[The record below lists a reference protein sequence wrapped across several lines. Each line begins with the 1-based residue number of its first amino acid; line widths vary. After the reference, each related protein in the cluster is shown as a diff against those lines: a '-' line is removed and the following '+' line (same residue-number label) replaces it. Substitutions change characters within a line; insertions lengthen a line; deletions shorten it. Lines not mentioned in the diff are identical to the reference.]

1 MLHVRMDSAENADAL
16 GLYVYNIVVVSAS
29 CHYCCWLSFSEHVG
43 FYKGRQLLPHFT
55 HSVTADLSYWQLV
68 CWQVRVMLR
77 NCPWWHSSL
86 CQWNKMYE
94 MHHYS
99 FSSRFRKCHVFS
111 VYFMSKVWCQIV
123 VLFFFARSVL
133 CELASTCHLA
143 KLFLNCYVTY
153 WLEQVVLHNFFQVI
167 LLSCFFVKMLKL
179 WSKSLCKT
187 VPFDTRLITVKAF
200 YFHILNMQQ
209 IWKTF
214 RVRFHV
220 TKGLQT
226 IAEDVYEAC
235 SGSDKGS
242 SSDT

>member
-133 CELASTCHLA
+133 CELAS
-143 KLFLNCYVTY
+143 FG
-153 WLEQVVLHNFFQVI
+153 
-167 LLSCFFVKMLKL
+167 
-179 WSKSLCKT
+179 KT
-187 VPFDTRLITVKAF
+187 VPELLRYLLTWT
-200 YFHILNMQQ
+200 
-209 IWKTF
+209 
-214 RVRFHV
+214 
-220 TKGLQT
+220 
-226 IAEDVYEAC
+226 
-235 SGSDKGS
+235 GS
-242 SSDT
+242 SAQFLPSDSPLMFLCQNAQTMI

>member
-1 MLHVRMDSAENADAL
+1 MLHVRMDSAVNADAL

-43 FYKGRQLLPHFT
+43 FYNGRQLLPHFT

-123 VLFFFARSVL
+123 FFFARSVL
-133 CELASTCHLA
+133 CELASACHLA

-153 WLEQVVLHNFFQVI
+153 WLETGSVVLHNFFQVI

-179 WSKSLCKT
+179 WSKWNHCVKLFPLTQGWSQSKLSISISSIRSKHGR
-187 VPFDTRLITVKAF
+187 RLESGF
-200 YFHILNMQQ
+200 MSP
-209 IWKTF
+209 
-214 RVRFHV
+214 
-220 TKGLQT
+220 KGYKL
-226 IAEDVYEAC
+226 
-235 SGSDKGS
+235 
-242 SSDT
+242 